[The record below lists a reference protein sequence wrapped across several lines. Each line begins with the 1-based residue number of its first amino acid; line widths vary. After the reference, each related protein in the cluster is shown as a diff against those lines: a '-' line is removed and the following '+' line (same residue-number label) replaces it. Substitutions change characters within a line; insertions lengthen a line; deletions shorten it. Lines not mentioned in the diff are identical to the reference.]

1 MSKLL
6 LSLNDRPKQQNPI
19 FHYLSFFWFIFSPHF
34 YALGTISFTDS
45 LKAPMFWVIM
55 QGPVSCKL
63 WRVSGNKNPYDY
75 QFWPW
80 KTWQKIKRL
89 TQEEGVCVSQK
100 KKYQAQTAVVNKTFW
115 KVKKMHQCEFICKI
129 SRKTQGSILVK
140 IKLVQCHA
148 KIVSL
153 QSINLQ
159 NLGPQ
164 Q

>member
-1 MSKLL
+1 MYLNFIIEFEAVLALPKMARSAQTHKSIPKFHLNCL
-6 LSLNDRPKQQNPI
+6 EHSICISL
-19 FHYLSFFWFIFSPHF
+19 
-34 YALGTISFTDS
+34 ALGTISFTDS

-115 KVKKMHQCEFICKI
+115 KVKKNAPMRIY
-129 SRKTQGSILVK
+129 
-140 IKLVQCHA
+140 
-148 KIVSL
+148 
-153 QSINLQ
+153 LQ
-159 NLGPQ
+159 NFTENTR
-164 Q
+164 